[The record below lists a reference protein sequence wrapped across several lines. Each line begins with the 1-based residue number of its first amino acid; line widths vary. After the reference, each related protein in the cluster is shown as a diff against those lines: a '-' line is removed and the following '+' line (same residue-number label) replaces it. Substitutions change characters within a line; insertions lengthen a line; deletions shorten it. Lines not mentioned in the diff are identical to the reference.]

1 MVALSRGLWHGR
13 RMQRPT
19 ARAGGC
25 FLTVF
30 ILAGFVAGLAIR
42 NPMKGV
48 LIGTAIGAALA
59 VLLWLID
66 RRRTG

>member
-1 MVALSRGLWHGR
+1 MAAT
-13 RMQRPT
+13 MQRPT

-25 FLTVF
+25 FLTLC

-48 LIGTAIGAALA
+48 LAGTGIGALVAL
-59 VLLWLID
+59 LLWLID